1 MRDDCRLMAA
11 AISFYA
17 LLSLVP
23 LLLVG
28 LSTFGYVLGND
39 RAFDAVYAFLIQ
51 LLPQDL
57 AATLLPEEVAG
68 AGLRSY
74 LKKTLVKPAG
84 VAGIVGVVSWIW
96 AGT

>member
-1 MRDDCRLMAA
+1 MGAEGQVKYLWRFLRAVYREYVRDDCRLMAA

-39 RAFDAVYAFLIQ
+39 RAFRRFM
-51 LLPQDL
+51 P
-57 AATLLPEEVAG
+57 
-68 AGLRSY
+68 S
-74 LKKTLVKPAG
+74 
-84 VAGIVGVVSWIW
+84 
-96 AGT
+96 